1 MDVDILYHLGID
13 TSDLGAIKAK
23 FGDVKVVAMG
33 GSRGRVITFA
43 KYAYEQ
49 LKNYYQMKEEDAT
62 TDLAK
67 KAGRFVMYKVRFVLN
82 TYQILTH
89 CVGWPN
95 PHIEP
100 WNGVWLPFY
109 CST

>member
-13 TSDLGAIKAK
+13 TSDLASIKSK
-23 FGDVKVVAMG
+23 FGDVKVIAMG

-49 LKNYYQMKEEDAT
+49 LKTYYSMEEEDAT

-67 KAGRFVMYKVRFVLN
+67 KAGRFVMYKVEFTIYTMNPLLFHAIKLN
-82 TYQILTH
+82 
-89 CVGWPN
+89 
-95 PHIEP
+95 
-100 WNGVWLPFY
+100 
-109 CST
+109 

>member
-33 GSRGRVITFA
+33 GSRGRVIIFA

-49 LKNYYQMKEEDAT
+49 LKNYYKMKEEDAT

-67 KAGRFVMYKVRFVLN
+67 KAGRFVMYKVRLHPKA
-82 TYQILTH
+82 QL
-89 CVGWPN
+89 
-95 PHIEP
+95 
-100 WNGVWLPFY
+100 
-109 CST
+109 

>member
-49 LKNYYQMKEEDAT
+49 LKNYYQTIIICVK
-62 TDLAK
+62 LLCVIFLYNPISILI
-67 KAGRFVMYKVRFVLN
+67 FV
-82 TYQILTH
+82 ILFLIH
-89 CVGWPN
+89 V
-95 PHIEP
+95 
-100 WNGVWLPFY
+100 F
-109 CST
+109 